1 MCCYQISILQQAAAT
16 ALSYNPKK
24 QHAVLEHA
32 SVQSRQQLEHNKTS
46 SHCWKNTDKL
56 THQSYFHQLIF
67 LCHKLQISVY
77 FLLLFVFESFV
88 LVTMVVSSHGYTYII
103 TNSASIVLYNC
114 AEESVVL
121 VRSSQSSTITQTFNP
136 SHVIHLP
143 LMRTWTAHFLHISCH
158 GTCLLESC
166 CRRGVLQIL
175 TLITAFI
182 SVWSSTPPVPVAS
195 CSYWRHLQA
204 QTVFARMTE
213 LIFSG
218 DVAQVALIYCITE
231 QECFNLLC

>member
-1 MCCYQISILQQAAAT
+1 
-16 ALSYNPKK
+16 
-24 QHAVLEHA
+24 
-32 SVQSRQQLEHNKTS
+32 
-46 SHCWKNTDKL
+46 
-56 THQSYFHQLIF
+56 
-67 LCHKLQISVY
+67 
-77 FLLLFVFESFV
+77 
-88 LVTMVVSSHGYTYII
+88 MVVSSHGYTYII

-218 DVAQVALIYCITE
+218 DVAQVALTYCITE